1 MTWHFYFI
9 ATGGAFACGTTLG
22 WSSPVKSLLVVAN
35 GTNEYGFD
43 ISDADFSWI
52 SSLVTLG
59 AALVCLVIGT
69 ILQIIGRKFTMLLLV
84 IPFTVGW
91 ALVTFATNISMLY
104 IGRFLL
110 GISGG
115 AFCVAAPTYTGEIAE
130 SKIRGTLGS
139 YFQLMLVVGVLFAYI
154 VGSRTTAFTL
164 NLICATIPLIFG
176 AVFMFMP
183 ETPSFLVSKGKKDEA
198 AKSLRWLRGRDYDYS
213 GELSELQAQ
222 FDADRKNKTSLG
234 AALARRATI
243 KAIFISLG
251 LMFIQQMSGINA
263 IIFYT
268 QDIFE
273 AAKTGIDSGVATIIV
288 GIMQVIS
295 VFVSSIIVDKLG
307 RRLLLLPSAI
317 VMSICSIL
325 LGVYF
330 YMAKQDAD
338 SVTSLGWLPIAS
350 LCIFIILFSLGFGPI
365 PWMMMGELFANDIK
379 GVAGSAAG
387 AFNWGLAFLITRTFP
402 DMSKAIGQG
411 ETFWVFAG
419 FCILGIVFTFFFVPE
434 TKGKSLA
441 DIQRMLDGEKVLS
454 PESGNANVINDSK
467 F

>member
-1 MTWHFYFI
+1 MNNNDTDRAY
-9 ATGGAFACGTTLG
+9 
-22 WSSPVKSLLVVAN
+22 K
-35 GTNEYGFD
+35 FD
-43 ISDADFSWI
+43 ITDADFSWI
-52 SSLVTLG
+52 GSLTPLG

-69 ILQIIGRKFTMLLLV
+69 VIQMIGRKLTMLLLV

-91 ALVTFATNISMLY
+91 ALVTFAENLAMLF

-110 GISGG
+110 GVSGG

-130 SKIRGTLGS
+130 SRIRGSLGS
-139 YFQLMLVVGVLFAYI
+139 YFQLMLVVGVLFAYV
-154 VGSRTTAFTL
+154 VGSRTTPFAF
-164 NLICATIPLIFG
+164 NLICAAIPLIFG
-176 AVFMFMP
+176 AIFVFMP
-183 ETPSFLVSKGKKDEA
+183 ETPSYLISKGRKEDA
-198 AKSLRWLRGRDYDYS
+198 AKSFRWLRGRDYDYS

-222 FDADRKNKTSLG
+222 HDAEKKNKVSLG
-234 AALARRATI
+234 AALARRSTI

-268 QDIFE
+268 KNIFD
-273 AAKTGIDSGVATIIV
+273 AANTGIDSGIATIIV

-325 LGVYF
+325 LGAF
-330 YMAKQDAD
+330 FFMARADPD
-338 SVTSLGWLPIAS
+338 SVSSLGWLPVAS
-350 LCIFIILFSLGFGPI
+350 LCVFVILFSLGFGPI

-387 AFNWGLAFLITRTFP
+387 AFNWGLAFLITRTFK
-402 DMSKAIGQG
+402 DVSEAIGRG

-419 FCILGIVFTFFFVPE
+419 FCVLGIVFVFFCVPE

-441 DIQRMLDGEKVLS
+441 EIQRMLDGEKVLGTDG
-454 PESGNANVINDSK
+454 ENGNVTSDSK